1 MDEERN
7 EEQEIKQTEELTGNV
22 IEGNNTTNTE
32 STTSTTSSTS
42 TDGKGFSIAALVL
55 GIISLVICCL
65 WYVSIPCAILAIIF
79 GILGIRKKAGKGMA
93 IGGLVTGVI
102 AICLWVLLFI
112 FAFSVGFTGGL
123 FEALQEELGN
133 TTSYNSYYDSYYD
146 YY

>member
-7 EEQEIKQTEELTGNV
+7 EEQEIKQPEELTGNV
-22 IEGNNTTNTE
+22 IEGNHTTNTE
-32 STTSTTSSTS
+32 TITSTTSSTS

-79 GILGIRKKAGKGMA
+79 AILGIRKKAGKGMA
-93 IGGLVTGVI
+93 IGGLVTGII

-123 FEALQEELGN
+123 FEALREELGN
-133 TTSYNSYYDSYYD
+133 TTSYNSYYDYY
-146 YY
+146 